1 MALVISVFN
10 MQTILKFFAKYF
22 SKKPKY
28 FFYSYSYSLEDS
40 NGKGATWIKATKLPS
55 DKQASNAIIKEIK
68 RAHGDVMFSL
78 VIEYV
83 VEKTEEDYNKW
94 YHVNNFF
101 NK

>member
-1 MALVISVFN
+1 
-10 MQTILKFFAKYF
+10 MQNILKFFAKYF
-22 SKKPKY
+22 SKNHKY
-28 FFYSYSYSLEDS
+28 FFYSYSYSLADS

-55 DKQASNAIIKEIK
+55 DKQASNVIIKEIK
-68 RAHGDVMFSL
+68 RAHGDAMFSL